1 MKNVTQTMRML
12 MLFAVSM
19 FVFVSFGFA
28 QQTMLL
34 TESFETGSGATPP
47 AGWALEQVTGTTLG
61 VNFVTTSTYPTI
73 SAAYDGTKFVQYNS
87 YNISSG
93 STRLKRT
100 AAVSTTNKS
109 FVMVDFAWYEDGG
122 YATSA
127 DKVDVQWSTNGTTWT
142 TAATFNRYNAVAG
155 WKAKNVVL
163 PAGAN
168 NQATL

>member
-1 MKNVTQTMRML
+1 

-142 TAATFNRYNAVAG
+142 TAATFNRYNAAAG
-155 WKAKNVVL
+155 WKVKNVVL
-163 PAGAN
+163 PSGAN